1 MAIELIDTE
10 PSDTLSSL
18 FTLPSIVRKLQLD
31 DKHHIAINKF
41 IPCAE
46 YELFNHPDFFKL
58 HAGSNDLYVQLLNA
72 HGKVCAVLCFY
83 ELDKHEYVSPKRGT
97 YGGLSL
103 YEGLEISVL
112 DAFLA
117 ATLTILKG
125 EQAKS
130 LTIKLA
136 PFSHDLALSSLMT
149 NILLRI
155 GFQLRNHELNYHM
168 DINSQEFISR
178 ISYGNKKRIR
188 KCLREGFVADYHP
201 LEDIALIYEVIRVNR
216 ARRGFP
222 LTMTLEQLQ
231 TMLKLF
237 PERYHLFSV
246 KHQAQEASVM
256 VSSAICIAVSPTILY
271 VFYWGDIAGYER
283 YSPIALL
290 AERIYQF
297 CQQEGYTQ
305 LDVGTSSLN
314 SLPSYGIAQ
323 FKRNLGFSE
332 SLKPEFS
339 LELI

>member
-1 MAIELIDTE
+1 MNAVLSHTE
-10 PSDTLSSL
+10 TDDQSVNQVYMSQHAQ
-18 FTLPSIVRKLQLD
+18 KLKLG
-31 DKHHIAINKF
+31 DKHHIAVNGF
-41 IPCAE
+41 VPCDE
-46 YELFNHPDFFKL
+46 PSLFNHTDFFTL
-58 HAGSNDLYVQLLNA
+58 HSGPKDLYLQLLNDRD
-72 HGKVCAVLCFY
+72 KVLATLCFY
-83 ELDKHEYVSPKRGT
+83 AHDDDSYISPKRGT

-103 YEGLEISVL
+103 HEAVEMPVLEAFVAAVIKIIS
-112 DAFLA
+112 D
-117 ATLTILKG
+117 
-125 EQAKS
+125 QRAKS
-130 LTIKLA
+130 LTLKMP

-149 NILLRI
+149 NILLRN
-155 GFQLRNHELNYHM
+155 GFQLLNHELNYHM
-168 DINSQEFISR
+168 DINSQEFINR

-188 KCLREGFVADYHP
+188 KCLREGFVADHHP
-201 LEDIALIYEVIRVNR
+201 LTDIALIYEVIRVNR

-237 PERYHLFSV
+237 PERYQLFSV
-246 KHQAQEASVM
+246 KHQVQEASVM